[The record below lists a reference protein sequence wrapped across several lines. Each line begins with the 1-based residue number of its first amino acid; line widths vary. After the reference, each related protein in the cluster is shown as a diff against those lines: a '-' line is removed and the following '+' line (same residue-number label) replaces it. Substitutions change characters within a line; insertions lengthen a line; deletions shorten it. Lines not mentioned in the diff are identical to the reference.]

1 MALKPIYQENYDG
14 FTDKVK
20 VSTGFSS
27 FDAPEIP
34 PNPNDGD
41 FVIGGNIIV
50 GGAIGIGTTSPITNF
65 DVLGTSYIS
74 ESLGIGTTNSGTCG
88 KLEVIGTICA
98 TNFNS
103 TSDIKFKTDIEP
115 IKNPL
120 SLISE
125 MNGVHFR
132 WIDSPNY
139 CYGLIAQDLEK
150 ITPELVANG
159 NYKTV
164 NYSGIIPILIES
176 IKDLNQQVSE
186 LQNEVNRLKSCILHR

>member
-1 MALKPIYQENYDG
+1 MALKPIYQQDYDG

-20 VSTGFSS
+20 VGAGFST
-27 FDAPEIP
+27 FDVPELP

-41 FVIGGNIIV
+41 FSIGGNISV
-50 GGAIGIGTTSPITNF
+50 GGTAIFNGF
-65 DVLGTSYIS
+65 V
-74 ESLGIGTTNSGTCG
+74 GIGTTNSGNCG
-88 KLEVIGTICA
+88 EFEVIGTVCA

-120 SLISE
+120 SLVSK

-132 WIDSPNY
+132 WIDSQNRS
-139 CYGLIAQDLEK
+139 YGVVAQDLEK

-176 IKDLNQQVSE
+176 IKDLNEQVRE
-186 LQNEVNRLKSCILHR
+186 LRNEVERLQSCTLHR